1 MLNEPHDLVHELPEY
16 REQILTLQARDEE
29 FCRLLKTY
37 DDLDSE
43 IQEAELV
50 GTPIHDNHFEDLKK
64 RRLAL
69 KDALFERVCAAAR
82 AA

>member
-1 MLNEPHDLVHELPEY
+1 MVNEPHDLVHELPEY

-29 FCRLLKTY
+29 FCRLLKIY

-43 IQEAELV
+43 IQEAELA
-50 GTPIHDNHFEDLKK
+50 GTPIPDDHFENMKK
-64 RRLAL
+64 QRLAL
-69 KDALFERVCAAAR
+69 KDRLFQRVCAAAK